1 MKLVKAKNRNT
12 IEISNAEPADA
23 GNYICKVSANKP
35 VQVEHKIQIRGKLI
49 IIILP
54 RDYIKRK
61 LLLIYITHNYKSAL
75 KLQFSKV
82 KY

>member
-12 IEISNAEPADA
+12 IEISNAEPSDA

-54 RDYIKRK
+54 RDYIDEFIEMEIAID
-61 LLLIYITHNYKSAL
+61 LHYS
-75 KLQFSKV
+75 
-82 KY
+82 

>member
-54 RDYIKRK
+54 RDYIDEFIEMEIAID
-61 LLLIYITHNYKSAL
+61 LHYS
-75 KLQFSKV
+75 
-82 KY
+82 

>member
-54 RDYIKRK
+54 RDYID
-61 LLLIYITHNYKSAL
+61 YVTHNYESAVKS
-75 KLQFSKV
+75 QFSKV

>member
-12 IEISNAEPADA
+12 IEISNAEPEDA

-49 IIILP
+49 IMILP
-54 RDYIKRK
+54 RDYIDELNGKTID
-61 LLLIYITHNYKSAL
+61 LHYS
-75 KLQFSKV
+75 
-82 KY
+82 

>member
-49 IIILP
+49 IILLPSEFTSTTFILINL
-54 RDYIKRK
+54 R
-61 LLLIYITHNYKSAL
+61 
-75 KLQFSKV
+75 
-82 KY
+82 